1 MAKLNL
7 LDVAKLNGTDQVVGL
22 IEENLTYAPEV
33 AAFPVRSIRG
43 TSYYTVKRTGFPA
56 VAFRN
61 ANEGVAGGK
70 STFVKQLHE
79 TYILSSRIECD
90 KAVATAYEGGMSEL
104 EMIESSGVMKQA
116 LIELGSQIWYGVTV
130 DAKGFPGLKAI
141 TPHGAGICP
150 AVLNAGGTTA
160 TTASSVYAVKF
171 GTQNVEMILGNGA
184 SFDLSAFRDESV
196 TDAGGTNKFPGRV
209 ADLTA
214 WCGLSVG
221 NVNCV
226 GRIYNVTA
234 DSGKTLSDSFIS
246 QLLEKFPVGYK
257 PDALFMSRR
266 SAGQLQ
272 RSRTVTINGGPGSA
286 KPAGNVE
293 IIAPWPTS
301 AFEIPIIVTDSILN
315 TDAIES

>member
-33 AAFPVRSIRG
+33 AAFPARSIRG
-43 TSYYTVKRTGFPA
+43 TSFYTVKRTGFPS
-56 VAFRN
+56 VAFRK
-61 ANEGVAGGK
+61 ANEGVAGSK
-70 STFVKQLHE
+70 STFEKQLHE
-79 TYILSSRIECD
+79 CYILSSRVECD
-90 KAVATAYEGGMSEL
+90 KAVATAYEGGMAEL
-104 EMIESSGVMKQA
+104 EMIEASGVMKQA
-116 LIELGSQIWYGVTV
+116 LIELGSQIWYGTTV

-141 TPHGAGICP
+141 TPKNASICP
-150 AVLNAGGTTA
+150 AVLDATGAAA

-171 GTQNVEMILGNGA
+171 GAQNVEMILGNNA
-184 SFDLSAFRDESV
+184 SFDLSPFRDESIA
-196 TDAGGTNKFPGRV
+196 DSGGTNKFPGRV

-214 WCGLSVG
+214 WCGLAVG

-226 GRIYNVTA
+226 GRICNLTA
-234 DSGKTLSDSFIS
+234 ENGKTLSDSLIS

-272 RSRTVTINGGPGSA
+272 RSRTVTLNGGPSGA
-286 KPAGNVE
+286 KPSGSVE
-293 IIAPWPTS
+293 LVAPWPTS
-301 AFEIPIIVTDSILN
+301 AFDIPIIVTDSILN
-315 TDAIES
+315 TDAIE